1 MITISAEAFFDS
13 AHFLSGYPGKCANLH
28 GHRWKVVA
36 EVSAPDV
43 GETGMVMDFKDL
55 MGALRALADDM
66 DHSLIMEEGS
76 LRPATLQALRE
87 ENFRIVM
94 VPFRPTA
101 ENLARYFFEKLA
113 PEIPGLI
120 RVSVYE
126 TPENRATYEV
136 TA

>member
-55 MGALRALADDM
+55 KGALRAMADDM
-66 DHSLIMEEGS
+66 DHSLIMEEGL

>member
-55 MGALRALADDM
+55 KGALRAMADDM

-76 LRPATLQALRE
+76 LRPATLQARRE

>member
-1 MITISAEAFFDS
+1 M
-13 AHFLSGYPGKCANLH
+13 
-28 GHRWKVVA
+28 
-36 EVSAPDV
+36 
-43 GETGMVMDFKDL
+43 
-55 MGALRALADDM
+55 ADDM

>member
-55 MGALRALADDM
+55 KGALRAMADDM

-76 LRPATLQALRE
+76 LRPGTLQALRE

>member
-55 MGALRALADDM
+55 KGALRAMADDM

-76 LRPATLQALRE
+76 LRPATLQALQE